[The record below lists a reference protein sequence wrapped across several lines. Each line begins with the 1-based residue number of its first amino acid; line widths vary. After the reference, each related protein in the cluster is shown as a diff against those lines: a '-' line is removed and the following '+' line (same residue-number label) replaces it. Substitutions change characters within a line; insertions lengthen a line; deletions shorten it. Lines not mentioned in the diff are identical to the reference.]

1 MKLDHLNLRN
11 NEIAGELPLDVVK
24 LKDTLV
30 ELYLDENQL
39 TALPA
44 CLTDFPYLEYLT
56 VNGNKLKSLPKMP
69 QQLLELHAAS
79 NDLGRLPKHL
89 CEYSVLVQ
97 MYARVALRL

>member
-44 CLTDFPYLEYLT
+44 PSLLAVSALITYGKFVKYLLHVLEHRLWVLPTVAVRPCLFNPPT
-56 VNGNKLKSLPKMP
+56 
-69 QQLLELHAAS
+69 AS
-79 NDLGRLPKHL
+79 FRCCVFETQIGV
-89 CEYSVLVQ
+89 S
-97 MYARVALRL
+97 